1 MTTLKGLR
9 YMNTKKEKRI
19 YYEPSDMALR
29 SSALCFSMK
38 FKGDVAT
45 SEFLR
50 YNVISRRGDIIELY
64 IEEKDMYVHLSL
76 ADFLRCIKNY
86 ENDK

>member
-1 MTTLKGLR
+1 M
-9 YMNTKKEKRI
+9 
-19 YYEPSDMALR
+19 
-29 SSALCFSMK
+29 
-38 FKGDVAT
+38 AT

>member
-1 MTTLKGLR
+1 
-9 YMNTKKEKRI
+9 MNTKKEKRI
-19 YYEPSDMALR
+19 YYDPSDMELR

-64 IEEKDMYVHLSL
+64 IEEKEPERLLQVL
-76 ADFLRCIKNY
+76 
-86 ENDK
+86 ENEVFTAIPS